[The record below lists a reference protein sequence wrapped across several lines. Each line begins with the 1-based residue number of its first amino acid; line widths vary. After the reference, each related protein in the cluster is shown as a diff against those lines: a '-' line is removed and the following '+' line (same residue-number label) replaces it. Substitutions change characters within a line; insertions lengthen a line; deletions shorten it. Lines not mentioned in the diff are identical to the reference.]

1 MSMFGNK
8 NHPTDTN
15 REEKLQNKVEDLE
28 AQIKSMNQASEERA
42 RRVRM
47 EKEDTQ
53 REHEQEVQDLKRNA
67 TDQLNELEQTHKL
80 ALKQQEFDMKNYKD
94 GELQKAREELA
105 AAELKFAVAE
115 LKFAVVE
122 SENKGLRKLVEF
134 GSEFF
139 DVKEMISGIIAKL
152 PTVNINAL
160 GGAVAGKSEK
170 KE

>member
-105 AAELKFAVAE
+105 AAELKFAV
-115 LKFAVVE
+115 VE